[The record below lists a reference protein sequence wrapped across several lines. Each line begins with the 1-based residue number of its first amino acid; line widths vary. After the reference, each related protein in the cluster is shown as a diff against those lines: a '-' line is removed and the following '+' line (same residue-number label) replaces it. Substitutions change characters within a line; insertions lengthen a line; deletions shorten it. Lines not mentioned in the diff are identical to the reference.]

1 VVINSTSSEAG
12 SAAETQN
19 LPEPAGENRATL
31 GRLGGGARGHGNLV
45 LHSPPAGRRQGQ
57 TLTVSKSFTVLA
69 DGHLTVPAR
78 IQGLKFADLPLSV
91 RLEKLVAAK
100 MAVQLGDLNG
110 VPIAA
115 LLNYKNCGKT
125 TIAELVALIEKVAA
139 GQFQAIL
146 GTDVSWP
153 PCALAG
159 FLDLLIL
166 ELPARDTEILE
177 RRLSSR
183 RELLP
188 SYESVGAYFNLS
200 HESIRLIENKTTRLL
215 LKAGSR
221 RLAAYLQQ
229 IERTCCEMVC
239 PLTPELFEQW
249 QGSPV
254 RLPRHTSTFY
264 VRLLCELN
272 PAIPAWHGRI
282 GACAARPYGRGAI
295 EGALQSVLK
304 ATMRALALP
313 EAFAQI
319 QAKLPKLTVREFFS
333 VLRQARR
340 FRVEFH
346 QPSQP
351 TVKLH
356 EVLSTDLARL
366 ILQSGDSPLTP
377 EEILEKMAARF
388 GRDIAQRNPRAL
400 GQALTEKQGYY
411 LLGPRTYGLRQHF
424 KLSKNLR
431 AQVKTD
437 FAQLLA
443 REKRPI
449 STPELIQ
456 KYEFGWTR
464 QTNSYELACLLR
476 ADARFADL
484 GKFLFALADWGIQER
499 EYVKDLIQNIL
510 EQAGQP
516 LTSAEVLQRIQ
527 QFRSV
532 APNSIS
538 GHLRKHPLV
547 RDYGSGRFGLKSWN
561 MPVDRINPCPMAGLP
576 EAEAQLCEP

>member
-1 VVINSTSSEAG
+1 M
-12 SAAETQN
+12 
-19 LPEPAGENRATL
+19 
-31 GRLGGGARGHGNLV
+31 GGGARGYGNLV
-45 LHSPPAGRRQGQ
+45 QHSSPAGRIQGKA
-57 TLTVSKSFTVLA
+57 LSVSKSFSVLA

-115 LLNYKNCGKT
+115 LFNYKNCGKT
-125 TIAELVALIEKVAA
+125 TIAELVALIEKAAA
-139 GQFQAIL
+139 GQFQTML
-146 GTDVSWP
+146 GTKVSWP
-153 PCALAG
+153 PVALAD
-159 FLDLLIL
+159 FLDRLIL
-166 ELPARDTEILE
+166 ELPARDAEILE
-177 RRLSSR
+177 RRLSGG

-188 SYESVGAYFNLS
+188 SYESVGAQFNLS

-221 RLAAYLQQ
+221 RLDAYLRK
-229 IERTCCEMVC
+229 IEKTCCEMVC
-239 PLTPELFEQW
+239 PLTPDLFELW
-249 QGSPV
+249 QGHPV
-254 RLPRHTSTFY
+254 RPPRYSATFY

-282 GACAARPYGRGAI
+282 GTCAAKHYRRGAV
-295 EGALQSVLK
+295 EVALESVLK

-313 EAFAQI
+313 EAFAQTL
-319 QAKLPKLTVREFFS
+319 AKLPKLTVQEFLN
-333 VLRQARR
+333 VLRQSRR

-346 QPSQP
+346 PPGQP
-351 TVKLH
+351 TIKLH

-366 ILQSGDSPLTP
+366 ILQSGDTPLTP

-431 AQVKTD
+431 TRVKND
-437 FAQLLA
+437 FAQLLNQ
-443 REKRPI
+443 EKRPI

-456 KYEFGWTR
+456 KHEFGWTR

-484 GKFLFALADWGIQER
+484 GKFLFALTDWGIQER

-510 EQAGQP
+510 ELAGQP

-561 MPVDRINPCPMAGLP
+561 IPAQRINSCPIAGLP
-576 EAEAQLCEP
+576 EADGDKAMSGLMLQSLPVGCQ